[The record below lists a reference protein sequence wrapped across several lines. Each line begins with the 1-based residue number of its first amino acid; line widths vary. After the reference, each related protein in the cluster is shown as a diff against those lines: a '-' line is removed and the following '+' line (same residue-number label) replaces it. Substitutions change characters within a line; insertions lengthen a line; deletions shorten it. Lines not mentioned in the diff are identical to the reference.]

1 MDTSTRSFESSSVA
15 WDEDGYNT
23 PTHDTL
29 SHISNDEYSAPHNTG
44 NIPEYINTDFD
55 LPSYSSMSDSRVG
68 VCPWKGGTYII
79 RDPETKLVIAL
90 EKGILGLYP
99 EASVVESIYQFGR
112 GSHWH
117 CVENDSMWL
126 GFYNAV
132 SGTYIGHD
140 NRKSNWRFQA
150 KAERHDEW
158 EWFCARQ
165 HPDGG
170 HVLLVKHWGEFLPM
184 RIGGKDNR
192 ELMVDAKREGGT
204 VWEFIKVDL
213 EK

>member
-1 MDTSTRSFESSSVA
+1 MDTLTRSSEPSSVA
-15 WDEDGYNT
+15 SDDGGFNT
-23 PTHDTL
+23 PTHDTV
-29 SHISNDEYSAPHNTG
+29 SHVSSDGYGVPQHDG
-44 NIPEYINTDFD
+44 NIPQYISPDAG
-55 LPSYSSMSDSRVG
+55 LPSYSSVSESILG

-79 RDPETKLVIAL
+79 RDPKTKLVIAL
-90 EKGILGLYP
+90 EKGVLGLYP
-99 EASVVESIYQFGR
+99 EANEVESLYHYGR

-117 CVENDSMWL
+117 CVENDRMWL

-140 NRKSNWRFQA
+140 NRKNNWRFQA

-170 HVLLVKHWGEFLPM
+170 HILLVKHWNEFLPM
-184 RIGGKDNR
+184 RIGGKDGR

-204 VWEFIKVDL
+204 VWEFIRVDS